1 MAHLRSTV
9 WGPAEFVGLPPWW
22 LVGEGLLAGV
32 LGATL
37 IVVTTVFGARTGSP
51 VLADGEAGLIFALAL
66 AVYLVLVGAGRALVG
81 IVAVLGVCLAFHA
94 PQAAAGVVLAE
105 RGRVESAVVTSVH
118 GGGTAD
124 GGHGRYLCEVAD
136 RNGVPLRVRIW
147 RGCEQNTRPGDA
159 LAVVYDPRGMVPPR
173 GVDQDTSALGALR
186 GLSGWAGALVA
197 VSVVAVVRSHRLSVP
212 PPDRVS
218 VVRG

>member
-1 MAHLRSTV
+1 MI
-9 WGPAEFVGLPPWW
+9 
-22 LVGEGLLAGV
+22 
-32 LGATL
+32 L

-124 GGHGRYLCEVAD
+124 GGHGRCLCEVAD
-136 RNGVPLRVRIW
+136 RKRPHTSRRRPSRPCAGVPLRVRIW